1 MRVYST
7 DSAEKIYNYTKNE
20 LESKLVPLSRVKQLM
35 KWVKKYSN
43 VGVYLEC
50 EEVKPNEYRVDIFA
64 PHKIHIDMYG
74 NMAIVKSPA

>member
-7 DSAEKIYNYTKNE
+7 ESAEKVYNYTKNE
-20 LESKLVPLSRVKQLM
+20 LESKLVTLTRVKQLM

-43 VGVYLEC
+43 VGAYLEC
-50 EEVKPNEYRVDIFA
+50 EEVKPNLYRVDIFA
-64 PHKIHIDMYG
+64 PKIHIDLYG

>member
-7 DSAEKIYNYTKNE
+7 ESAEKIYNYTKNE
-20 LESKLVPLSRVKQLM
+20 LESKLVSLSRVKQLM

-43 VGVYLEC
+43 VGAYLEC
-50 EEVKPNEYRVDIFA
+50 EEVKPNQYRVAIFA
-64 PHKIHIDMYG
+64 PKIHIDTYG